1 MSKNRQMNI
10 KNISKKEVALSNG
23 LYKNIKIDYVVVV

>member
-10 KNISKKEVALSNG
+10 KNISKKEVALANG